1 MVKVDFA
8 GKQVYRD
15 ASGYKKDDLWN
26 QRYISE
32 TLMARNLSVTDL
44 LSEENGTK

>member
-1 MVKVDFA
+1 MRQDI
-8 GKQVYRD
+8 
-15 ASGYKKDDLWN
+15 KKMTIWN

-44 LSEENGTK
+44 FSEENGTK